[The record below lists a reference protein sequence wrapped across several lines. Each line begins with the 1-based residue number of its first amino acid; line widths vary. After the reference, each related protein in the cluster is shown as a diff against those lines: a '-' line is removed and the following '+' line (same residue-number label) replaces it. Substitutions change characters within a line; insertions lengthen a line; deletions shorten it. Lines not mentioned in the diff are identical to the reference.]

1 MPELAEL
8 KIMADY
14 INHNVKDKVFDK
26 SFHVL
31 KGNNPEQFQLL
42 NEFKVDAESFGKEL
56 ILRFYNG
63 SEIYKISVFMG
74 MSGNWKWVD
83 TENWNDTKYVRMRL
97 DTIDGSSLL
106 LYGSYMGPKYK
117 IGGFTGVKRGPDPT
131 KQFNDFYENV
141 KSNLH
146 KKDFNGPICEVLLNQ
161 KYFNGIGN
169 YLRSTILYYLDIDPF
184 LVARDVIKEYPKI
197 LDMCR
202 DIPIMAYNLNGGQ
215 LSDWKNPFDTDYD
228 DFIKWVYYQKG
239 VSCKDSTGRTFWF
252 QEKWIDSCPY
262 ETNLSKSNISL
273 NV

>member
-1 MPELAEL
+1 MPEGPEL

-14 INHNVKDKVFDK
+14 INHNTKRKTFNK
-26 SFHVL
+26 SYHVL
-31 KGNNPEQFQLL
+31 KGNNPEQFTLL
-42 NEFKVDAESFGKEL
+42 ENFNIDAESFGKEL
-56 ILRFYNG
+56 KLRFYND
-63 SEIYKISVFMG
+63 SEIHKISVFMG
-74 MSGNWKWVD
+74 MSGNWKWVP
-83 TENWNDTKYVRMRL
+83 TESWNDTKFVRMRL
-97 DTIDGSSLL
+97 DSTDGYSLL
-106 LYGSYMGPKYK
+106 LYGSYMGPKYR

-131 KQFNDFYENV
+131 KEFSDFYENV

-146 KKDFNGPICEVLLNQ
+146 RKDFDGPICEVLLNQ

-184 LVARDVIKEYPKI
+184 LKARDVIENNDKI
-197 LDMCR
+197 LSMCR

-228 DFIKWVYYQKG
+228 EFIKWVYYQKG

-262 ETNLSKSNISL
+262 KTNLSKSNITT